1 MLRNLCVDVQPMLC
15 IVQLLPGQVFDE
27 NLKEGYS
34 YFTIG
39 GNHSRAALQVSL
51 QSMIFMFGLVLG
63 MHQYMVCIQSL
74 VSDATYNY
82 DQSFVFNKVEA
93 C

>member
-1 MLRNLCVDVQPMLC
+1 MLQNLCVDVQPMLC

-39 GNHSRAALQVSL
+39 GNHSRAALQVR
-51 QSMIFMFGLVLG
+51 IFAKHDIYVWFSSRHASVHG
-63 MHQYMVCIQSL
+63 MYSVIG
-74 VSDATYNY
+74 
-82 DQSFVFNKVEA
+82 F
-93 C
+93 